1 METIAFKMKLLPG
14 NAKEYQKRHDDIW
27 PELAQA
33 LKNAGI
39 SNYRIFLDSDSNNLF
54 AVMDQTDAR
63 LVAGLRDLPIMQK
76 WWDSMAPLMQTA
88 ADNEPITTPLD
99 CVFYLP

>member
-1 METIAFKMKLLPG
+1 MKLLPG
-14 NAKEYQKRHDDIW
+14 NADEYKKRHDEIW

-39 SNYRIFLDSDSNNLF
+39 SNYRIFLDKDTETDTNNLF
-54 AVMDQTDAR
+54 AVMDQSDATK
-63 LVAGLRDLPIMQK
+63 VAALRDLPIMRK
-76 WWDSMAPLMQTA
+76 WWDSMAPLMQTS
-88 ADNEPITTPLD
+88 ADNEPITTQLD